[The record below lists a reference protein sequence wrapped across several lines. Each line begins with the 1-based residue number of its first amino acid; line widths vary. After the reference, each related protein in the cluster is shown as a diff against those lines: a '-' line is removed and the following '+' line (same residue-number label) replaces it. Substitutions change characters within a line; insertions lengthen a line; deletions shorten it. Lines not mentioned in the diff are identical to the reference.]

1 MSAGAFNGDGAKE
14 NGMPPRAH
22 EKRTLNQPLNLRELS
37 EAYGITY
44 HRARS
49 LSFESGFPM
58 VRGLVFPRAF
68 EDWMT
73 AGPRSRSSSN
83 PQPSGA
89 DTGRGP
95 ASRSGSRV
103 SWQLLAQSLPVLGSL
118 LG

>member
-1 MSAGAFNGDGAKE
+1 MSVGAFNGDGARE

-49 LSFESGFPM
+49 LSFEAGFPM

-73 AGPRSRSSSN
+73 QGPRSRSSSN
-83 PQPSGA
+83 LPQSGA

-95 ASRSGSRV
+95 KSRNGLRV
-103 SWQLLAQSLPVLGSL
+103 AWQQLAQSLPVLGSL